1 MRAAGHLTSH
11 DVTHDDFH
19 SIKNRINIIIT
30 RKCMGK
36 RAQKKLKRVANSRTQ
51 NSIRNF
57 QDQLNFWDL
66 EIVAAIEM
74 EILAGL
80 SMVKSKRIFY
90 LDQGIT
96 ILTRW
101 KHKEVGRCPL
111 ADLLQ

>member
-1 MRAAGHLTSH
+1 MHGEKSTKE
-11 DVTHDDFH
+11 TE
-19 SIKNRINIIIT
+19 K
-30 RKCMGK
+30 G
-36 RAQKKLKRVANSRTQ
+36 RTQ

-57 QDQLNFWDL
+57 QDQLKFWDL